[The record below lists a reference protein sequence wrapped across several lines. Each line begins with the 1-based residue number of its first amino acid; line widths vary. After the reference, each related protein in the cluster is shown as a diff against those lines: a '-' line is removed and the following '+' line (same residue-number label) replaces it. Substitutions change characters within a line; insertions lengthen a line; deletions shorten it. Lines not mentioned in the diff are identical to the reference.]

1 LPTWEHVRN
10 FLLDADRLA
19 PDRRLTILP
28 KFALAACQGDK
39 SMVAESLFLIESNR
53 LFREGL
59 RRMLSEWSLPVV
71 HESSSHE
78 SSSIAEA
85 LSFVKS
91 LQPSLVLFD
100 QPNGGE
106 ALAQMKSL
114 HAAAPRARLVVLTDD
129 IRADRLTDA
138 LSIGVNGYLLKKMSG
153 DALLQSLRLVLLGEK
168 VFPTDLAH
176 LLVDGRVVARGDASR
191 IGHVNGLTDREMQ
204 ILACLLK
211 GASNKQIAH
220 ELEISDGTV
229 KLHLKGILKKIQV
242 QNRTQAALW
251 ALDRGIGAARM
262 SRPWSGRDRPAPAR

>member
-1 LPTWEHVRN
+1 
-10 FLLDADRLA
+10 
-19 PDRRLTILP
+19 
-28 KFALAACQGDK
+28 
-39 SMVAESLFLIESNR
+39 MVAESFFLIGSNR

-59 RRMLSEWSLPVV
+59 RQMFSEWSLPVV
-71 HESSSHE
+71 HESSSIE
-78 SSSIAEA
+78 EA
-85 LSFVKS
+85 LPLVKS

-100 QPNGGE
+100 DPDSK
-106 ALAQMKSL
+106 ALAQVKSL
-114 HAAAPRARLVVLTDD
+114 HAAAPGARLVVLTDN
-129 IRADRLTDA
+129 IQPDRLTDA
-138 LSIGVNGYLLKKMSG
+138 LSIGVDGYLLKKISG

-176 LLVDGRVVARGDASR
+176 LLADGRVVALGRASR
-191 IGHVNGLTDREMQ
+191 IGHVNGLTDREIQ
-204 ILACLLK
+204 ILARLLK

-262 SRPWSGRDRPAPAR
+262 SRPSSNGLAVIAPRQLGDG

>member
-1 LPTWEHVRN
+1 
-10 FLLDADRLA
+10 
-19 PDRRLTILP
+19 
-28 KFALAACQGDK
+28 
-39 SMVAESLFLIESNR
+39 MVAESFFLIGSNR

-71 HESSSHE
+71 HESSS
-78 SSSIAEA
+78 IAEA
-85 LSFVKS
+85 LPFVKS

-100 QPNGGE
+100 EPDSK
-106 ALAQMKSL
+106 ALAQIKNL
-114 HAAAPRARLVVLTDD
+114 HAAAPRARLVVLTDS
-129 IRADRLTDA
+129 IQADRLTDA
-138 LSIGVNGYLLKKMSG
+138 LSMGVDGYLLKKISG

-176 LLVDGRVVARGDASR
+176 LLADGRVVPRDDATR
-191 IGHVNGLTDREMQ
+191 IGHVNGLTDREIQ

-229 KLHLKGILKKIQV
+229 KLHLKGILRKIQV

-262 SRPWSGRDRPAPAR
+262 SRPSSNGLAVIAPRQLGDG